1 MKNAKKSVSAIIA
14 AAAMALSLGGQ
25 VFAQQSR
32 AGQIKDVQDAIRQK
46 GARWVAGETSV
57 SNLSEDEWRYKVG
70 LNFTE
75 LKGVPIEGLDDRGL
89 PKAVDWRNNGGNYVT
104 PVRDQKRCGGC
115 WAFSMTG
122 GLEAYVLRTT
132 RQSGRDLD
140 LSEQVM
146 ISCSG
151 VGSCDGG
158 TINPDYLTTTGLP
171 EESAYPYAAA
181 NGTCSAAASGWQSNT
196 YTIGAW
202 GSVPHTVAGMKAAL
216 VKYGPLPTAFM
227 VYEDLM
233 HYKSGVYSYTT
244 GKKLGGHAVL
254 LVGYDDAAQCFIVKN
269 SWNTGWGEAGYFR
282 IAYSELTSPVSFGIS
297 TVAYKALNK
306 GEADLKRQASP
317 LDGRADAWTRVETMV
332 APALS
337 WH

>member
-1 MKNAKKSVSAIIA
+1 MKNMKKNISSVLA
-14 AAAMALSLGGQ
+14 AAAVALSLGGQ
-25 VFAQQSR
+25 AFAQQSR

-46 GARWVAGETSV
+46 GARWEAGETSV
-57 SNLSEDEWRYKVG
+57 SSLSEDEWRYKVG

-75 LKGVPIEGLDDRGL
+75 LKGAPIGGLDDRGL
-89 PKAVDWRNNGGNYVT
+89 PQAVDWRSNGGNYVT
-104 PVRDQKRCGGC
+104 PVRDQKHCGGC

-122 GLEAYVLRTT
+122 GLESYTLRATN
-132 RQSGRDLD
+132 QPGRDLN

-151 VGSCDGG
+151 VGSCNGG

-171 EESAYPYAAA
+171 EESVYPYTATD
-181 NGTCSAAASGWQSNT
+181 GTCSAAATGWQSKA

-254 LVGYDDAAQCFIVKN
+254 LVGYDDANQCFIVKN
-269 SWNTGWGEAGYFR
+269 SWNTGWGEAGFFR
-282 IAYSELTSPVSFGIS
+282 IAYSELNSPVSFGIS
-297 TVAYKALNK
+297 TVAYQTLNK
-306 GEADLKRQASP
+306 GEQDLKAQAS
-317 LDGRADAWTRVETMV
+317 LDGRAAAWARV
-332 APALS
+332 APMLEPALN
-337 WH
+337 WN